1 MVRRLRSAL
10 VGSETPR
17 VWTPPLR
24 PLTPQTSRGFECIE
38 FAHDVLGIE
47 LMPWQ
52 KWLLIHGLELEPD
65 GQSFRFRTV
74 VCLVARQSG
83 KTTAIQVL
91 ALWRMFVDRAGLV
104 IGTAQNL
111 DVAEEA
117 WMGAVELA
125 QGVPDLSA
133 EIAAVDRT
141 AGKKALRLT
150 SGERY
155 KVQAA
160 SRRGG
165 RGLSGDLVVLDELR
179 EHQTWDAWGAVTKTT
194 MARARPQVW
203 GLSNAGDA
211 ESVVLAHLY
220 AQGLR
225 DIESGNSDTSL
236 GLFDWSAAPGCELD
250 DPVAWAQANPAL
262 GFRVSEDAIRAAME
276 TDPPHV
282 FRTEVLCQWVD
293 TVQAQVFTP
302 DEWHAALDMGSTLQ
316 DPVCF
321 GIDVSADRSHAAIV
335 AAGWRADG
343 FRHIELVEYRRGTG
357 WVVERMVELFARW
370 RPAAVVVDSAGPAG
384 SLLPDLEAARVE
396 VLLSSARD
404 MAQACGLF
412 YDAVVGRQLFHVG
425 QGRLTDA
432 ALAARRRPLG
442 DAWAWARKSA
452 TDDISPLVAATLAHW
467 ATRSVQV
474 STPMIVD
481 PWEVADA

>member
-1 MVRRLRSAL
+1 VKTAPPRVL

-24 PLTPQTSRGFECIE
+24 PLTPATSRGFECIN
-38 FAHDVLGIE
+38 FAEDVLGIA

-52 KWLLIHGLELEPD
+52 KWLLIHGLELAPD
-65 GQSFRFRTV
+65 GESYRFRTV
-74 VCLVARQSG
+74 CVLVARQSG
-83 KTTAIQVL
+83 KTTCIQVL

-125 QGVPDLSA
+125 QGVPDLAS

-220 AQGLR
+220 QQGLK
-225 DIESGNSDTSL
+225 DIESGNADTSL
-236 GLFDWSAAPGCELD
+236 GLFDWGAEPGCALD
-250 DPVAWAQANPAL
+250 DPSAWAQANPAL
-262 GFRVSEDAIRAAME
+262 GYRVSEDAIRAAME

-293 TVQAQVFTP
+293 VARASVF
-302 DEWHAALDMGSTLQ
+302 EAEVWESALDVDSTLG

-321 GIDVSADRSHAAIV
+321 AVDVAADRSHACIAV
-335 AAGWRADG
+335 AGLRPDG
-343 FRHIELVEYRRGTG
+343 NKHVEVVDYRRGTG
-357 WVVERMVELFARW
+357 WVVDRLRELVDKW
-370 RPAAVVVDSAGPAG
+370 RPSAVVVDAAGPAG
-384 SLLPDLEAARVE
+384 SLLADIDSARIE
-396 VLLSSARD
+396 VTLTTARD
-404 MAQACGLF
+404 MAQACGGLF
-412 YDAVVGRQLFHVG
+412 DAVTAGHVFHRG
-425 QGRLTDA
+425 QPELTEA

-452 TDDISPLVAATLAHW
+452 TDADISPLVAVTLAHW
-467 ATRSVQV
+467 ASRSVQ
-474 STPMIVD
+474 SSFPSIID
-481 PWEVADA
+481 PWEVA

>member
-1 MVRRLRSAL
+1 VSRRPERRL

-24 PLTPQTSRGFECIE
+24 PLTPATSRGFECIA
-38 FAHDVLGIE
+38 FAEDVLGIE

-52 KWLLIHGLELEPD
+52 KWLLIHGLELDPSSSD
-65 GQSFRFRTV
+65 GAFRFRTV
-74 VCLVARQSG
+74 CVLVARQSG

-125 QGVPDLSA
+125 QGVPDLSS

-211 ESVVLAHLY
+211 ESVVLAHLHQ
-220 AQGLR
+220 QGLR
-225 DIESGNSDTSL
+225 DIEAGNAETSL
-236 GLFDWSAAPGCELD
+236 GLFDWGAEPGCDLN
-250 DPVAWAQANPAL
+250 DPTAWAQANPAL
-262 GFRVSEDAIRAAME
+262 GYRVSEDAIRAAME

-293 TVQAQVFTP
+293 TARASVFEP
-302 DEWHAALDMGSTLQ
+302 DQWDAVLDPSSTLA

-321 GIDVSADRSHAAIV
+321 GIDVSADRSHACIA
-335 AAGWRADG
+335 AAGLRHDG
-343 FRHIELVEYRRGTG
+343 LRHVEVVEYRRGTA
-357 WVVERMVELFARW
+357 WVADRVIDLVRRW
-370 RPAAVVVDSAGPAG
+370 SPSAVVVDAAGPAG
-384 SLLPDLEAARVE
+384 SLLADLESARVPIT
-396 VLLSSARD
+396 LTSARD
-404 MAQACGLF
+404 MAQACGLL
-412 YDAVVGRQLFHVG
+412 YDAVDGRHLFHIG
-425 QGRLTDA
+425 QDELTDA

-442 DAWAWARKSA
+442 DSWAWARKSA
-452 TDDISPLVAATLAHW
+452 DSDISPLVAVTLAHW
-467 ATRSVQV
+467 ASRSAQAAE
-474 STPMIVD
+474 PMIVD
-481 PWEVADA
+481 PWSVV

>member
-1 MVRRLRSAL
+1 MSSRRPESGL
-10 VGSETPR
+10 VGSECPR
-17 VWTPPLR
+17 IWTPPLR
-24 PLTPQTSRGFECIE
+24 PLTPATSRGFECIE
-38 FAHDVLGIE
+38 FAEEILGIE

-52 KWLLIHGLELEPD
+52 KWLLVHGLELEPGSD
-65 GQSFRFRTV
+65 AFRFRTV

-211 ESVVLAHLY
+211 ESVVLDHLY
-220 AQGLR
+220 RQGAK
-225 DIESGNSDTSL
+225 DIESGNTATSL
-236 GLFDWSAAPGCELD
+236 GLFDWGAEPGCELD
-250 DPVAWAQANPAL
+250 DPRAWAQANPAL
-262 GFRVSEDAIRAAME
+262 GYRVSVDAIRAAME

-293 TVQAQVFTP
+293 VARSSVFDAETW
-302 DEWHAALDMGSTLQ
+302 DQILDPTSELA

-321 GIDVSADRSHAAIV
+321 GVDVAADRSHACIGV
-335 AAGWRADG
+335 AGVRPDG
-343 FRHIELVEYRRGTG
+343 VRHVEVVEYRRGTG
-357 WVVERMVELFARW
+357 WVVERLSELVRRW
-370 RPAAVVVDSAGPAG
+370 SPDAVVVDAAGPAG
-384 SLLPDLEAARVE
+384 SLLADFE
-396 VLLSSARD
+396 VAGIPVVLTSARD
-404 MAQACGLF
+404 MAQACGMF
-412 YDAVVGRQLFHVG
+412 FDSVQLETVRHRG
-425 QGRLTDA
+425 QAELTDA
-432 ALAARRRPLG
+432 VLAARRRPLG

-452 TDDISPLVAATLAHW
+452 TDDVSPLVAVTLAHW
-467 ATRSVQV
+467 AARSSVP
-474 STPMIVD
+474 SD
-481 PWEVADA
+481 PGVYVL

>member
-1 MVRRLRSAL
+1 MSALRSVL

-24 PLTPQTSRGFECIE
+24 ELTRETSRGFECIA
-38 FAHDVLGIE
+38 FAQDVLGID

-52 KWLLIHGLELEPD
+52 KWLLIHGLELTED
-65 GQSFRFRTV
+65 GQAFRFRTV
-74 VCLVARQSG
+74 CVLVARQSG
-83 KTTAIQVL
+83 KTTSIQVL

-125 QGVPDLSA
+125 QGVPDLDA

-179 EHQTWDAWGAVTKTT
+179 EHQSWDAWGAVTKTT

-220 AQGLR
+220 AQGVK
-225 DIESGNSDTSL
+225 DIEAGNAETSL
-236 GLFDWSAAPGCELD
+236 GLFDWSATPGCDLD
-250 DPVAWAQANPAL
+250 DRKEWAQANPAL
-262 GFRVSEDAIRAAME
+262 GYRISEDAIRSAME

-293 TVQAQVFTP
+293 TARSSVFEP
-302 DEWHAALDMGSTLQ
+302 DEWELIADPSSTML

-321 GIDVSADRSHAAIV
+321 GIDVSADRSHGCIAV
-335 AAGWRADG
+335 AGLRPDDL
-343 FRHIELVEYRRGTG
+343 RHVEIVEYRRGTDWIAG
-357 WVVERMVELFARW
+357 RVRELCDRW
-370 RPAAVVVDSAGPAG
+370 NPSAVVVDAAGPAG
-384 SLLPDLEAARVE
+384 SLLADLETARVN
-396 VLLSSARD
+396 VTLTSARD
-404 MAQACGLF
+404 MAQACGMF
-412 YDAVVGRQLFHVG
+412 FDAVSGKFVFHLN
-425 QGRLTDA
+425 QKELTEA

-442 DAWAWARKSA
+442 DAWAWARKSV
-452 TDDISPLVAATLAHW
+452 TDDVSPLVAVTLAHW
-467 ATRSVQV
+467 ASRSTGAKAEPSVYV
-474 STPMIVD
+474 I
-481 PWEVADA
+481 

>member
-1 MVRRLRSAL
+1 MSGPRRAL

-24 PLTPQTSRGFECIE
+24 PLTPKTTRGFECIA
-38 FAHDVLGIE
+38 FAEDVLGIE

-52 KWLLIHGLELEPD
+52 KWLLVHGLELAPD
-65 GQSFRFRTV
+65 GDSFRFRTV

-125 QGVPDLSA
+125 QGVPDLA
-133 EIAAVDRT
+133 GEIAAVDRT

-150 SGERY
+150 TGERY

-211 ESVVLAHLY
+211 ESVVLDHLY
-220 AQGLR
+220 KQGLK
-225 DIESGNSDTSL
+225 DIEAGNAETSL
-236 GLFDWSAAPGCELD
+236 GLFDWGAEPGCNLD

-262 GFRVSEDAIRAAME
+262 GYRVSEDAIRSAME

-293 TVQAQVFTP
+293 SARSSVFEP
-302 DEWHAALDMGSTLQ
+302 EAWNVVMDQSSQLV

-321 GIDVSADRSHAAIV
+321 GVDVSADRAWAAIGV
-335 AAGWRADG
+335 AGIRPDG
-343 FRHIELVEYRRGTG
+343 ARHVEVVDFRRGTG
-357 WVVERMVELFARW
+357 WVLERVRELVERWSPR
-370 RPAAVVVDSAGPAG
+370 AVVVDAGGPAG
-384 SLLPDLEAARVE
+384 SLVAELEQARVPV
-396 VLLSSARD
+396 VLTTARD
-404 MAQACGLF
+404 YAQACGLF
-412 YDAVVGRQLFHVG
+412 FDAVDGGFLFHLG
-425 QGRLTDA
+425 QEELSAA
-432 ALAARRRPLG
+432 ALSARRRPLG
-442 DAWAWARKSA
+442 DAWAWSRKSS
-452 TDDISPLVAATLAHW
+452 TDVQITPLVAVTLAHW
-467 ATRSVQV
+467 ASRSTAAANYDLAE
-474 STPMIVD
+474 SFY
-481 PWEVADA
+481 